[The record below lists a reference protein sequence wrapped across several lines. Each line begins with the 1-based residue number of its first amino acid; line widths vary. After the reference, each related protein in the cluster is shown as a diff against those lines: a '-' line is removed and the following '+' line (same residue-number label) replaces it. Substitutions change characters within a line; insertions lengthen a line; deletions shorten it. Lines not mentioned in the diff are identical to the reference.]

1 MITNVNKKME
11 AGAMN
16 PYDDNNEMNN
26 EENSE
31 QGSSWYKDEK
41 AEDNGSYR
49 IVRPDAGRE
58 DCCYRDA
65 AFTPQTDMG
74 SGYYVPGGRG
84 PKGPEPEKKRKK
96 RGIGVAGVVALCL
109 VCALLG
115 GVSGGLIANANQT
128 AAVSTEEPSEA
139 LTQTSPAETPS
150 GIVTSSDS
158 SVMSA
163 RDIYYNL
170 AIEQVVGI
178 QTDITQT
185 NIFGMTVS
193 GSVSGSG
200 FVISE
205 DGYILTNYH
214 VIEDAY
220 TGGYEIKVMFY
231 NGDTYTAEIKGYE
244 RNNDIAVLKIDA
256 TGLNAASLGTSDSL
270 YVGDTVYAV
279 GNPLGELNYSM
290 TSGMVSATDR
300 LITTEEGTMT
310 MFQFDAAVNEGNSG
324 GPVYNTSGQVVGVV
338 TAKSSE
344 DGTEGLGFAI
354 PIDDAV
360 RIANDIISGER
371 SLDSETGDAYLG
383 VEVQDVDSMA
393 AQYYGFPE
401 GAYVRVVN
409 SGSAAETAGIKVGD
423 IITELDGYEVGSRD
437 ELKQELLFHSSGET
451 VDIVVWRSGE
461 YLTLSITFDAKPAEN
476 SSDSGSQGAY
486 QQPSEPSNG
495 WQDGGFYFG

>member
-1 MITNVNKKME
+1 MY
-11 AGAMN
+11 
-16 PYDDNNEMNN
+16 PYDENNNTPSGGNNNE
-26 EENSE
+26 
-31 QGSSWYKDEK
+31 QRCDAP
-41 AEDNGSYR
+41 AEDGSYR
-49 IVRPDAGRE
+49 IVKPDAE
-58 DCCYRDA
+58 QNTCYRDA
-65 AFTPQTDMG
+65 AYTPQSGASFD
-74 SGYYVPGGRG
+74 GYYVPGGRG
-84 PKGPEPEKKRKK
+84 PKPPEPEKKPHK
-96 RGIGVAGVVALCL
+96 RGMGAAGVIALCL

-115 GVSGGLIANANQT
+115 GVSGGLIANANQP
-128 AAVSTEEPSEA
+128 AAVVSETDA
-139 LTQTSPAETPS
+139 PASDTPLVQTSPSAGGTT
-150 GIVTSSDS
+150 TSSDGA
-158 SVMSA
+158 MSA
-163 RDIYYNL
+163 RDIYYDL
-170 AIEQVVGI
+170 ACKQVVGI
-178 QTDITQT
+178 QTDITTT

-214 VIEDAY
+214 VVEDAY
-220 TGGYEIKVMFY
+220 TGGYEVKVMFY
-231 NGDTYTAEIKGYE
+231 DGSTYTAEIKGFD

-256 TGLNAASLGTSDSL
+256 TGLDAAELGSSDSL

-279 GNPLGELNYSM
+279 GNPLGELSYSM

-310 MFQFDAAVNEGNSG
+310 MFQIDAAVNEGNSG

-338 TAKSSE
+338 TAKSNE

-360 RIANDIISGER
+360 RIANSVISGER
-371 SLDSETGDAYLG
+371 SLDAETGDAYLG
-383 VEVQDVDSMA
+383 ITPADVDSMA

-401 GAYVRVVN
+401 GAYVRTVTE
-409 SGSAAETAGIKVGD
+409 GSAAEKADIKVGD
-423 IITELDGYEVGSRD
+423 IITQLDGYDIGSSD
-437 ELKQELLFHSSGET
+437 ELRQELLFHSAGET

-476 SSDSGSQGAY
+476 TDSGSQGAY
-486 QQPSEPSNG
+486 QQPVEPSGG

>member
-1 MITNVNKKME
+1 MY
-11 AGAMN
+11 
-16 PYDDNNEMNN
+16 PYDENNKTPGGENNNEPRC
-26 EENSE
+26 
-31 QGSSWYKDEK
+31 DAP
-41 AEDNGSYR
+41 AEDGSYR
-49 IVRPDAGRE
+49 IVKPYAE
-58 DCCYRDA
+58 QNTCYRDA
-65 AFTPQTDMG
+65 AYTPQSGASFD
-74 SGYYVPGGRG
+74 GYYVPGGRG
-84 PKGPEPEKKRKK
+84 GKPTEPEKKPHK
-96 RGIGVAGVVALCL
+96 RGMGVAGVIALCL

-115 GVSGGLIANANQT
+115 GVSGGLIANANQP
-128 AAVSTEEPSEA
+128 AAVVSETDA
-139 LTQTSPAETPS
+139 PASDTPLVQTSPSAGGTT
-150 GIVTSSDS
+150 TSSDGA
-158 SVMSA
+158 MSA
-163 RDIYYNL
+163 RDIYYDL
-170 AIEQVVGI
+170 ACKQVVGI
-178 QTDITQT
+178 QTDITTT

-214 VIEDAY
+214 VVEDAY
-220 TGGYEIKVMFY
+220 TGGYEVKVMFY
-231 NGDTYTAEIKGYE
+231 DGSTYTAEIKGFD

-256 TGLNAASLGTSDSL
+256 EGLNAAELGTSDSL
-270 YVGDTVYAV
+270 FVGDTVYAV
-279 GNPLGELNYSM
+279 GNPLGELSYSM

-338 TAKSSE
+338 TAKSNE

-360 RIANDIISGER
+360 RIANDVISGER
-371 SLDSETGDAYLG
+371 SLDAETGDAYLG
-383 VEVQDVDSMA
+383 ITPADVDSMA

-401 GAYVRVVN
+401 GAYVRTVTE
-409 SGSAAETAGIKVGD
+409 GSAAEKAGIKVGD
-423 IITELDGYEVGSRD
+423 IITQLDGYDIGSSD
-437 ELKQELLFHSSGET
+437 ELRQELLFHSAGET

-476 SSDSGSQGAY
+476 TDSGSQGAY
-486 QQPSEPSNG
+486 QQPVEPSGG

>member
-1 MITNVNKKME
+1 MY
-11 AGAMN
+11 
-16 PYDDNNEMNN
+16 PYDENNNTPSGGNNNE
-26 EENSE
+26 
-31 QGSSWYKDEK
+31 QRCDAP
-41 AEDNGSYR
+41 AEDGSYR
-49 IVRPDAGRE
+49 IVKPDAE
-58 DCCYRDA
+58 QNTCYRDA
-65 AFTPQTDMG
+65 AYTPQSGASFD
-74 SGYYVPGGRG
+74 GYYVPGGRG
-84 PKGPEPEKKRKK
+84 GKPTEPEKKPHK
-96 RGIGVAGVVALCL
+96 RGMGAAGVIALCL

-115 GVSGGLIANANQT
+115 GVSGGLIANANQP
-128 AAVSTEEPSEA
+128 AAVVSETDA
-139 LTQTSPAETPS
+139 PASDTPLVQTSPSAGGTT
-150 GIVTSSDS
+150 TSSDGA
-158 SVMSA
+158 MSA
-163 RDIYYNL
+163 RDIYYDL
-170 AIEQVVGI
+170 ACKQVVGI
-178 QTDITQT
+178 QTDITTT

-214 VIEDAY
+214 VVEDAY
-220 TGGYEIKVMFY
+220 TGGYEVKVMFY
-231 NGDTYTAEIKGYE
+231 DGSTYTAEIKGFD

-256 TGLNAASLGTSDSL
+256 TGLDAAELGSSDSL

-279 GNPLGELNYSM
+279 GNPLGELSYSM

-310 MFQFDAAVNEGNSG
+310 MFQIDAAVNEGNSG

-338 TAKSSE
+338 TAKSNE

-360 RIANDIISGER
+360 RIANDVISGER
-371 SLDSETGDAYLG
+371 SLDAETGDAYLG
-383 VEVQDVDSMA
+383 ITPADVDSMA

-401 GAYVRVVN
+401 GAYVRTVTE
-409 SGSAAETAGIKVGD
+409 GSAAEKADIKVGD
-423 IITELDGYEVGSRD
+423 IITQLDGYDIGSSD
-437 ELKQELLFHSSGET
+437 ELRQELLFHSAGET

-476 SSDSGSQGAY
+476 TDSGSQGAY
-486 QQPSEPSNG
+486 QQPVEPSGG

>member
-1 MITNVNKKME
+1 MY
-11 AGAMN
+11 
-16 PYDDNNEMNN
+16 PYDENNNTPSGGNNNE
-26 EENSE
+26 
-31 QGSSWYKDEK
+31 QRCDAP
-41 AEDNGSYR
+41 AEDGSYR
-49 IVRPDAGRE
+49 IVKPDAE
-58 DCCYRDA
+58 QNTCYRDA
-65 AFTPQTDMG
+65 AYTPQSGASFD
-74 SGYYVPGGRG
+74 GYYVPGGRG
-84 PKGPEPEKKRKK
+84 GKPPEPEKKPHK
-96 RGIGVAGVVALCL
+96 RGMGAAGVIALCL

-115 GVSGGLIANANQT
+115 GVSGGLIANANQP
-128 AAVSTEEPSEA
+128 AAVVSETDA
-139 LTQTSPAETPS
+139 PASDTPLVQTSPSAGGTT
-150 GIVTSSDS
+150 TSSDGA
-158 SVMSA
+158 MSA
-163 RDIYYNL
+163 RDIYYDL
-170 AIEQVVGI
+170 ACKQVVGI
-178 QTDITQT
+178 QTDITTT

-200 FVISE
+200 FVISD

-220 TGGYEIKVMFY
+220 NGGYEVKVMFY
-231 NGDTYTAEIKGYE
+231 DGSTYTAEIMGYE

-256 TGLNAASLGTSDSL
+256 EGLDAASLGTSDSL

-338 TAKSSE
+338 TAKSNE

-371 SLDSETGDAYLG
+371 SLDAETGDAYLG
-383 VEVQDVDSMA
+383 ITPADVDSMA

-401 GAYVRVVN
+401 GAYVRGVTE
-409 SGSAAETAGIKVGD
+409 GSAAEKAGIKVGD
-423 IITELDGYEVGSRD
+423 IITELDGYDIGSSD
-437 ELKQELLFHSSGET
+437 ELRQELLFHSSGET
-451 VDIVVWRSGE
+451 ADVTVWRSGE
-461 YLTLSITFDAKPAEN
+461 YLTLSVTFDAKPAD
-476 SSDSGSQGAY
+476 STSDSGQVQ
-486 QQPSEPSNG
+486 QQPVDPSG
-495 WQDGGFYFG
+495 IWQDGFYFG